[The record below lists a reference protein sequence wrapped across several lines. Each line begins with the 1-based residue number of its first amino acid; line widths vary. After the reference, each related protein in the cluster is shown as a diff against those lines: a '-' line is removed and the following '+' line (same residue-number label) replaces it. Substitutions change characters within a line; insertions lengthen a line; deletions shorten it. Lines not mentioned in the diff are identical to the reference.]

1 MKRPD
6 NISKLPKWAQ
16 SYIEQLEN
24 DAIYWENQYKAA
36 RVLLDGSEKI
46 KPDVKPPDSTIGST
60 LSTGYWPYRGS
71 NYMLPRAEPA
81 CSSAVGHAVGRTD
94 RTTTQQPRWLYSTKS
109 LAARS
114 LLYEVEQSYL
124 NEMGEILKKIEEFQ
138 KEENND

>member
-1 MKRPD
+1 MKKIH

-24 DAIYWENQYKAA
+24 DAIYWENQYKVV

-46 KPDVKPPDSTIGST
+46 KPDVKPPESFSDI
-60 LSTGYWPYRGS
+60 LSVGYWPYRGG
-71 NYMLPRAEPA
+71 NYNFPRVEPA
-81 CSSAVGHAVGRTD
+81 CSSSVGHSVGRTD